1 MLDELLSTG
10 EVIWSGQKKL
20 GDDDGLVALHIQEYA
35 AETLIVPQ
43 DRHHALAAP
52 AGYPGRTVSWRSLVR
67 PSAQRADR
75 IAAPLAMKHCR

>member
-35 AETLIVPQ
+35 AETLIVPHADSAALSSLQQ
-43 DRHHALAAP
+43 DILAALP
-52 AGYPGRTVSWRSLVR
+52 TAEPGSPTSSARLLIRT
-67 PSAQRADR
+67 
-75 IAAPLAMKHCR
+75 APQAMRR

>member
-43 DRHHALAAP
+43 DSTSRHSSRLSWAHCLMAE
-52 AGYPGRTVSWRSLVR
+52 PGSPIS
-67 PSAQRADR
+67 SAR
-75 IAAPLAMKHCR
+75 